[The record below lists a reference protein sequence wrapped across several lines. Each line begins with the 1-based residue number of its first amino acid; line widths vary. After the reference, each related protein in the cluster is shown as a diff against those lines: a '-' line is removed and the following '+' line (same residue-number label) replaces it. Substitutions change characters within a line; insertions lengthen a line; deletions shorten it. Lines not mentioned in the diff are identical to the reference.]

1 MNRSKRRFVLR
12 TSLAAGTVALA
23 AKAGL
28 LIPSN
33 LFAAWPAD
41 AFAARDFDA
50 AMKAVTG
57 PGGFAEGPIEIHAPE
72 IAENGSMVAITVET
86 GMPEVTEMALFVV
99 ENGQPLNAK
108 LVLGAGAVPMFSVR
122 VKMAETSD
130 VVAAVKSGG
139 QWYVASREVKVT
151 LGGCGG

>member
-1 MNRSKRRFVLR
+1 MNNSKRRFVLR
-12 TSLAAGTVALA
+12 TSLAVGTVALA

-33 LFAAWPAD
+33 LLAAWPKD
-41 AFAARDFDA
+41 AFTARDFDTA
-50 AMKAVTG
+50 IKTVTG
-57 PGGFAEGPIEIHAPE
+57 PEGFADGPIEIHAPE

-86 GMPEVTEMALFVV
+86 AMPDVTEMALFVV
-99 ENGQPLNAK
+99 ENRQPLNSK
-108 LVLGAGAVPMFSVR
+108 FVLGAGAVPMFSLR

-139 QWYVASREVKVT
+139 QWYAASREVKVT